1 MKLARPKK
9 LESEIMN
16 AAKQDSQL
24 LEIKLQYSTRIIA
37 MLPHVVQDP
46 RSEPMGDFHIIQD
59 LITINIYKLKSESE
73 TVFGGASQQI
83 MTSFF
88 EAQQHSFKI
97 QVHSL
102 MATWIIVKVSG
113 DAFVTAK
120 TTEPNLQGKTLEQL
134 INY

>member
-1 MKLARPKK
+1 MKSARPEN
-9 LESEIMN
+9 LESAIMN

-37 MLPHVVQDP
+37 KLPHVEQDP
-46 RSEPMGDFHIIQD
+46 RLEPTVHFLKVQD
-59 LITINIYKLKSESE
+59 LITINIYKLKSESK
-73 TVFGGASQQI
+73 TVFCGASQQV

-97 QVHSL
+97 QVHLL
-102 MATWIIVKVSG
+102 MAIWIIVKVSG

-120 TTEPNLQGKTLEQL
+120 TTEPNLQRKIGTTEIL
-134 INY
+134 